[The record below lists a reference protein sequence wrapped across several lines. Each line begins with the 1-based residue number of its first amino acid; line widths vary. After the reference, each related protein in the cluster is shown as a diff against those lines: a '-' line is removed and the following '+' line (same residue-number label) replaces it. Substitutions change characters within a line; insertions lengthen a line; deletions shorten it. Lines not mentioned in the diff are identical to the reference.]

1 MALAVFDL
9 GLSVEAVSLFLMVE
23 SLEGGKI
30 DKSENCT
37 ATSDPVTKQTCI
49 EKWNAQEGD
58 FEAAVKELVA
68 RNIISAEHSEFKIL
82 SSDVWITK

>member
-23 SLEGGKI
+23 SLEGGQI

-37 ATSDPVTKQTCI
+37 AKSDPVTKQTCLD
-49 EKWNAQEGD
+49 KWNAQEGD
-58 FEAAVKELVA
+58 FESAIKELVT
-68 RNIISAEHSEFKIL
+68 RNVISADHSELKIL